1 MMEKEPHNIG
11 NDKAFKRI
19 NTQEDNLV
27 KLIDKKL
34 KELERL
40 ENLLDEGGELSKVY
54 SEAFRLS
61 GFGFIADMLDEYGEE
76 DLFADRGNLGY
87 LYVPLVNVK
96 RTLLYFKDSYQ
107 ISSLELIREVYRF
120 KERNR
125 RAHEEGREKLPQEA
139 IEKLDDK
146 VLKIMEIWREN
157 YE

>member
-40 ENLLDEGGELSKVY
+40 ENLLDEGGELSK
-54 SEAFRLS
+54 
-61 GFGFIADMLDEYGEE
+61 
-76 DLFADRGNLGY
+76 DRGNLGY

-107 ISSLELIREVYRF
+107 ILSLELIREVYRF